1 MYRYVTELKALVI
14 DIDSFAEI
22 DYSSWDEIAEKFSCL
37 FLTLRKEL
45 KDCLAQRYD
54 KQLFI

>member
-37 FLTLRKEL
+37 F
-45 KDCLAQRYD
+45 
-54 KQLFI
+54 